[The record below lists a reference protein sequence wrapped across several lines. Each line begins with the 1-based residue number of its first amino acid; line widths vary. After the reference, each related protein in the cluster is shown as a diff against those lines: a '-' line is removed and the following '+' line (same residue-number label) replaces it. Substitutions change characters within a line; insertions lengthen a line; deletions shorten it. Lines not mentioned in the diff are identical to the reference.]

1 MSLPI
6 QIATNVAIQIGGI
19 PILLRCEALE
29 FREMIQERYAGFF
42 SEQECGPDEEIAQ
55 FDVELL
61 PAGEMQ
67 NDEEVQVWSDR
78 DLWHLRRGDFRV
90 EWDSK
95 SRRGRIRQELN
106 SYALNSVLR
115 IVHSLI
121 LAREG
126 GFLLHASSVIK
137 DGRAYL
143 FSGVSGAGKTTI
155 ARLAPPDTT
164 LLTDEISYVR
174 PTTSGYAA
182 WGTPFSGELGRIGEN
197 ASAPI
202 RTIFF
207 LEQGSENRI
216 EAIDSVTAVRRLL
229 RNILFFSDQST
240 LVRMVFESA
249 CEFIKHVPVRQLTF
263 VPDESAWDLVARAA
277 C

>member
-1 MSLPI
+1 MRFPI

-19 PILLRCEALE
+19 PILLRRAAPEFIEMVEA
-29 FREMIQERYAGFF
+29 RYAGFF
-42 SEQECGPDEEIAQ
+42 SEEECAADEAIAQ

-67 NDEEVQVWSDR
+67 NDEEVQVWFDR
-78 DLWHLRRGDFRV
+78 DLWHLRRGDFWV

-95 SRRGRIRQELN
+95 SRAGRIRQELN
-106 SYALNSVLR
+106 PYALNSVLR

-126 GFLLHASSVIK
+126 GFLLHAASVIK
-137 DGRAYL
+137 DGHAFL

-155 ARLAPPDTT
+155 ARLAPPDTI

-174 PTTSGYAA
+174 PTNPGYTA

-202 RTIFF
+202 HTIFF
-207 LEQGSENRI
+207 LQQGSENRL
-216 EAIDSVTAVRRLL
+216 EAVDSVTAVRRLL

-240 LVRMVFESA
+240 LVGMVFESA
-249 CEFIKHVPVRQLTF
+249 CECIKRVPVRQLTF
-263 VPDESAWDLVARAA
+263 VPDESVWDLVA
-277 C
+277 